1 MRPRTFSASTLS
13 GSGYGNTSSSWISPS
28 TSALANEVTSVVAA
42 ACASAVTGPLLL
54 ELAGELER
62 QDHGGGEDHHDADA
76 DHQPRA
82 DQVAEDAHDEAQ
94 DHQRDERA
102 RLGPRAVVLVD
113 DVRHQ
118 HAGASIADGLAFGV
132 A

>member
-42 ACASAVTGPLLL
+42 AWASAVTAPLLL

-62 QDHGGGEDHHDADA
+62 QDHGGGEDHHDAHA

-82 DQVAEDAHDEAQ
+82 DQVAEDAQDEAQ
-94 DHQRDERA
+94 HHESDERD
-102 RLGPRAVVLVD
+102 RLGPRTVELVGQ
-113 DVRHQ
+113 VRHR
-118 HAGASIADGLAFGV
+118 HDGA
-132 A
+132 